1 MESRVPRTEAIQKAV
16 STIKALREITRQTG
30 TITKR
35 AQSKILQALTDE
47 EMTAVAELLT
57 SQPEASHA

>member
-1 MESRVPRTEAIQKAV
+1 MTEPRAVRTEAIQKAV
-16 STIKALREITRQTG
+16 STINALREITRETG

-47 EMTAVAELLT
+47 EMTQVAELLAV
-57 SQPEASHA
+57 QP